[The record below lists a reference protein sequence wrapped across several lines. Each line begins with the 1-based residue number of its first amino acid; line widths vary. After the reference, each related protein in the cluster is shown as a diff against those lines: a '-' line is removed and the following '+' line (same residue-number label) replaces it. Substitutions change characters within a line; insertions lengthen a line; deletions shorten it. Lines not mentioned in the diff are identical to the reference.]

1 MDRSGILRKLPKNSD
16 LARKVFQITSA
27 DISGEAELGT
37 LTVAS
42 AASLTTVGK
51 TKITVTPEKTGGNSY
66 KYKVGSSAAGVVLN
80 QNVQTWKSW
89 NGSDEIEAT
98 SGQFI
103 TIVECD
109 ASYKAVKAGS
119 ATVTAKTE

>member
-1 MDRSGILRKLPKNSD
+1 M
-16 LARKVFQITSA
+16 
-27 DISGEAELGT
+27 EL
-37 LTVAS
+37 AS
-42 AASLTTVGK
+42 AASQTTVGK
-51 TKITVTPEKTGGNSY
+51 TKLTVTPEKAGGNSY
-66 KYKVGSSAAGVVLN
+66 KYKVSSSATGVVLN

-98 SGQFI
+98 SGQFV

-109 ASYKAVKAGS
+109 ASYKAIKAGS